1 MDKILIRD
9 LKIFAYH
16 GVNPEEKRDGQNFVF
31 DIKSNYFGNCYDSEY
46 CIQGDLVHPNFDY
59 GIVEEH

>member
-16 GVNPEEKRDGQNFVF
+16 GVNEEEKINGQNFVF
-31 DIKSNYFGNCYDSEY
+31 DIDVLCFSMYNVVN
-46 CIQGDLVHPNFDY
+46 N
-59 GIVEEH
+59 

>member
-16 GVNPEEKRDGQNFVF
+16 GVTLRKRKMVS
-31 DIKSNYFGNCYDSEY
+31 ILSL
-46 CIQGDLVHPNFDY
+46 I
-59 GIVEEH
+59 

>member
-31 DIKSNYFGNCYDSEY
+31 DI
-46 CIQGDLVHPNFDY
+46 
-59 GIVEEH
+59 

>member
-16 GVNPEEKRDGQNFVF
+16 GVNEEEKINGQNFVF
-31 DIKSNYFGNCYDSEY
+31 DI
-46 CIQGDLVHPNFDY
+46 DLFVNMTKAC
-59 GIVEEH
+59 